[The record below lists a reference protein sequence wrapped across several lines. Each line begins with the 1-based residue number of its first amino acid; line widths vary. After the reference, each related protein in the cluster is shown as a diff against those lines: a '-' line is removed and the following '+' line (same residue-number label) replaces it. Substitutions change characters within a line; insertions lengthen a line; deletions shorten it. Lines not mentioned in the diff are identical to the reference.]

1 MALEKAQ
8 DERPEILQLLAEV
21 QKLAGDHAAALAS
34 AEEAQART
42 EKTRETRP
50 FRYRLALAKAH
61 AAYMLARADEASGAY
76 REAAD
81 LADDLP
87 ARTEAYSSH
96 LLALHNTA
104 IGQEELF
111 AAHRGYEKL
120 LAGIEPLAERA
131 WKEHEKIRIG
141 YLSPDFRCH
150 VMFSFIYGLFVRFDR
165 TRFEVCAYSLA
176 EEEDGFTAALKEHAT
191 AWRNVAGLS
200 FAEIAERIRADE
212 IDVLVDLAGHSAGSA
227 LPVLAYRPAPVQ
239 VSGLGYVNT
248 TGLSAVDYFLTDDV
262 ADPPGRHDALF
273 TEEPVC
279 LTSQFLYTAKSAAPE
294 PSGAPCRKAEHVV
307 FGVFNHWYKVTEEM
321 LFCWREILE
330 RVPKSRLLVKC
341 QELFAPKMREEVLRR
356 MAKAQIDIERVDLE
370 PATRDYMER
379 YRPVDI
385 ALDTY
390 PYPGG
395 GTTCD
400 ALYMGIPVVT
410 RYGRRRGTRF
420 GLSLLKNVG
429 LSELAAADAR
439 TYIEKAVALA
449 HEADL
454 LDELHRTIHARF
466 IASPVMQAPHYME
479 ELERFYCMAVER
491 KKEEEGGR

>member
-1 MALEKAQ
+1 M
-8 DERPEILQLLAEV
+8 
-21 QKLAGDHAAALAS
+21 
-34 AEEAQART
+34 
-42 EKTRETRP
+42 
-50 FRYRLALAKAH
+50 
-61 AAYMLARADEASGAY
+61 
-76 REAAD
+76 
-81 LADDLP
+81 
-87 ARTEAYSSH
+87 
-96 LLALHNTA
+96 HNTA
-104 IGQEELF
+104 IGREALF
-111 AAHRGYEKL
+111 AAHRDYERIL
-120 LAGIEPLAERA
+120 EGIEPLAARILQTRS
-131 WKEHEKIRIG
+131 KIRIG
-141 YLSPDFRCH
+141 YVSPDFRRH
-150 VMFSFIYGLFVRFDR
+150 VMFSFIYGLFVRFDS
-165 TRFEVCAYSLA
+165 THFEVYAYSLA

-191 AWRNVAGLS
+191 AWREMAGFS
-200 FAEIAERIRADE
+200 YAEIAERIRVDE
-212 IDVLVDLAGHSAGSA
+212 IDVLVDLAGHSAGGA
-227 LPVLAYRPAPVQ
+227 LPIFCYRPAPVQ

-248 TGLSAVDYFLTDDV
+248 TGLS
-262 ADPPGRHDALF
+262 PGRHDAFF
-273 TEEPVC
+273 TEESVC
-279 LTSQFLYTAKSAAPE
+279 LTSQFLYTAKSDVPD
-294 PSGAPCRKAEHVV
+294 PSSAPCRVKGYIV

-330 RVPKSRLLVKC
+330 RVPKSRLLIKC
-341 QELFAPKMREEVLRR
+341 QELFAPEMREEVLRR
-356 MAKAQIDIERVDLE
+356 MAKAKIDIERVDME
-370 PATRDYMER
+370 PATSDYMER
-379 YRPVDI
+379 YRTVDI

-400 ALYMGIPVVT
+400 ALYMGVPVVT

-454 LDELHRTIHARF
+454 LDELHRMLHARF

>member
-1 MALEKAQ
+1 
-8 DERPEILQLLAEV
+8 
-21 QKLAGDHAAALAS
+21 
-34 AEEAQART
+34 
-42 EKTRETRP
+42 
-50 FRYRLALAKAH
+50 
-61 AAYMLARADEASGAY
+61 
-76 REAAD
+76 
-81 LADDLP
+81 
-87 ARTEAYSSH
+87 
-96 LLALHNTA
+96 
-104 IGQEELF
+104 
-111 AAHRGYEKL
+111 
-120 LAGIEPLAERA
+120 
-131 WKEHEKIRIG
+131 
-141 YLSPDFRCH
+141 
-150 VMFSFIYGLFVRFDR
+150 MFSFIYGLFVRFDR
-165 TRFEVCAYSLA
+165 TRFEVYAYSLA

-248 TGLSAVDYFLTDDV
+248 TGLSAVDYFLTDDIV
-262 ADPPGRHDALF
+262 DPPGRHDAFF

-356 MAKAQIDIERVDLE
+356 MGKAQIDIERVDLE
-370 PATRDYMER
+370 PATSDYMER
-379 YRPVDI
+379 YRTVDI

-400 ALYMGIPVVT
+400 ALYMGVPVVT

-491 KKEEEGGR
+491 KKEAEGGR